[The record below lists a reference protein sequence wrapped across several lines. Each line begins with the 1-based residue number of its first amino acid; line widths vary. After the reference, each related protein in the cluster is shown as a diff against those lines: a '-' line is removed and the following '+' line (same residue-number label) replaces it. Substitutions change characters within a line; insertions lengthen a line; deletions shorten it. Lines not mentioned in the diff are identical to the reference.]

1 MTTNGGQDLSS
12 FSMLDLFRQE
22 TEAQTAILNEGLLAL
37 EQDPGNAERLA
48 AMMRA
53 AHSLKGAAR
62 IVNLDPAV
70 KVAHALEDCF
80 VAAQKGAIVI
90 QPEAVDGLL
99 SGVDMLSQIARVSE
113 AEAAAWQA
121 GHQTAID
128 ELTARLAAIRS
139 GQAAPGGKAPEPAVE
154 LGRQKRQQ
162 KSWIPDQVGNDK
174 QCPAH
179 SVIPAKLVP
188 DFDRG
193 AGIQNAPLQFLGIET
208 PAPAESPASVVSTQ
222 GKDRAVRV
230 SSDNLNRMLGM
241 MGEYMVQ
248 TRWFE
253 PFAAGLQALKNR
265 QNELARLL
273 EQACTARN
281 GSRKDSRMAESSA
294 PAEQV
299 ADLRHKLDACRQ
311 ATAQRLEE
319 FDFFAQ
325 QSSDLAERLY
335 REGLI
340 SRMRPFA
347 DGIQGFP
354 RMVRDLARRLNK
366 KVKFEMVGQTTGVD
380 REILEKLEAPLTH
393 LLRNALDHGLEPPEE
408 RRAAGKNPEGLLTLA
423 ARHQAGQLHV
433 IVADDGRGID
443 LERIRR
449 KVAARGLSTAEMAA
463 RLTETELL
471 DFLFLPGFSTSEAVT
486 EISGRGVGLDVVR
499 NLTQEVG
506 GLVRVE
512 NHPGAGTQFH
522 LQLPITLSVLRTL
535 LVEIAGDPYAIPL
548 TRIDR
553 LVTAAPEEIQTLEGR
568 RYLTLDQRHIG
579 LVDAREVLELSG
591 AGRVGAAGR
600 PAAWSIVII
609 GERANAYGLVVD
621 RFIGE
626 SKLVVRTLDAR
637 LGKVR
642 DVSAVS
648 LLDDGAPVM
657 ILDTEDL
664 VRSIENLLSGGRLKQ
679 FQAAGKTAAVKTGK
693 HILVADDSITVR
705 EMERKLLENRGYTVD
720 VAVDGMDAWNT
731 VRMGRYDLVVSDV
744 DMPRMNGIELVR
756 RIKQD
761 VRLQALPV
769 IVVSYKDRPEDRLSG
784 LEAGAA
790 HYLTKS
796 SFHDETFLKTV
807 ADTIGDP

>member
-1 MTTNGGQDLSS
+1 MTTSAGQDLSA

-22 TEAQTAILNEGLLAL
+22 TEAQTAILNENLLAL
-37 EQDPGNAERLA
+37 EQDPGNTGRLA

-80 VAAQKGAIVI
+80 VAAQKGEISI
-90 QPEAVDGLL
+90 QPESVDGLL
-99 SGVDMLSQIARVSE
+99 RGVDVLTQISRVPE

-121 GHQTAID
+121 GHQAEID
-128 ELTARLAAIRS
+128 ELVVRLAAIRS
-139 GQAAPGGKAPEPAVE
+139 GQTASGAKVSSPDADPKPVPKPAAPAVRTPDETSAP
-154 LGRQKRQQ
+154 
-162 KSWIPDQVGNDK
+162 D
-174 QCPAH
+174 
-179 SVIPAKLVP
+179 
-188 DFDRG
+188 
-193 AGIQNAPLQFLGIET
+193 AGT
-208 PAPAESPASVVSTQ
+208 ES
-222 GKDRAVRV
+222 KDRAVRV

-253 PFAAGLQALKNR
+253 PFAARLQALKKH
-265 QNELARLL
+265 QNELARMVD
-273 EQACTARN
+273 Q
-281 GSRKDSRMAESSA
+281 SRA
-294 PAEQV
+294 AEQGTE
-299 ADLRHKLDACRQ
+299 LRRKLDVCRQ
-311 ATAQRLEE
+311 ATARSQEE
-319 FDFFAQ
+319 FEFFAQ

-347 DGIQGFP
+347 DGVQGFP
-354 RMVRDLARRLNK
+354 RMVRDLVRQMNK
-366 KVKFEMVGQTTGVD
+366 KVRFEILGQATGVD

-393 LLRNALDHGLEPPEE
+393 LLRNALDHGLETPAE
-408 RRAAGKNPEGLLTLA
+408 RLAAGKNPEGLLTLE
-423 ARHQAGQLHV
+423 ARHHAGQLHV

-449 KVAARGLSTAEMAA
+449 KVVARGLSTDEMVAH
-463 RLTETELL
+463 LTDTEML

-499 NLTQEVG
+499 NLAQEVG
-506 GLVRVE
+506 GCVRVE
-512 NHPGAGTQFH
+512 NCPGAGSQFH
-522 LQLPITLSVLRTL
+522 LQLPITLSVLRSM

-553 LVTAAPEEIQTLEGR
+553 LVVATPEEIRTLEGR
-568 RYLTLDQRHIG
+568 RYLTLNERHVG
-579 LVDAREVLELSG
+579 LVDAREVLNLSG
-591 AGRVGAAGR
+591 AASR
-600 PAAWSIVII
+600 PAAWPIVVI
-609 GERANAYGLVVD
+609 GGRASAYGLVVD

-637 LGKVR
+637 LGKVL

-648 LLDDGAPVM
+648 LLDDGAPVI

-679 FQAAGKTAAVKTGK
+679 FPATGTAAAARPRRHV
-693 HILVADDSITVR
+693 LVADDSVTVR
-705 EMERKLLENRGYTVD
+705 EMERKILENRGYAVD

-731 VRMGRYDLVVSDV
+731 LRMGRYDLVVSDV
-744 DMPRMNGIELVR
+744 DMPRMSGIELVR

-761 VRLQALPV
+761 VRIQQMPV
-769 IVVSYKDRPEDRLSG
+769 IIVSYKDRQEDRLLG

-790 HYLTKS
+790 QYLNKS
-796 SFHDETFLKTV
+796 SFQDETFLKTV
-807 ADTIGDP
+807 AAVIGDP

>member
-1 MTTNGGQDLSS
+1 MTTSREQDLSA

-22 TEAQTAILNEGLLAL
+22 AESQTAVLNESLVAL
-37 EQDPGNAERLA
+37 EQDPGNQERLA
-48 AMMRA
+48 VMMRA

-80 VAAQKGAIVI
+80 VAAQKGEIVI
-90 QPEAVDGLL
+90 QPEVVDDLL
-99 SGVDMLSQIARVSE
+99 RGVDMLMQIARVPE
-113 AEAAAWQA
+113 VEMAGWQA
-121 GHQTAID
+121 GHQAEMD
-128 ELTARLAAIRS
+128 ELVGRMAAIRA
-139 GQAAPGGKAPEPAVE
+139 GRGVPAVNAGKPPEVREKVPEPAPTSG
-154 LGRQKRQQ
+154 GR
-162 KSWIPDQVGNDK
+162 P
-174 QCPAH
+174 
-179 SVIPAKLVP
+179 
-188 DFDRG
+188 
-193 AGIQNAPLQFLGIET
+193 IET
-208 PAPAESPASVVSTQ
+208 PAPMAESG

-241 MGEYMVQ
+241 MGETMVQ

-253 PFAAGLQALKNR
+253 PFSAGLQALRKR
-265 QNELARLL
+265 QNEIARGL
-273 EQACTARN
+273 EHAHT
-281 GSRKDSRMAESSA
+281 
-294 PAEQV
+294 AEQI
-299 ADLRHKLDACRQ
+299 ADLRHQLDGCRQ
-311 ATAQRLEE
+311 ATAKRIEE
-319 FDFFAQ
+319 FEFFAQ

-347 DGIQGFP
+347 DGVQGFP
-354 RMVRDLARRLNK
+354 RMVRDLARQLNK
-366 KVKFEMVGQTTGVD
+366 RVKFEISGQTTGVD

-393 LLRNALDHGLEPPEE
+393 LLRNALDHGMETPAE
-408 RRAAGKNPEGLLTLA
+408 RQAAGKNPEGMLTLE
-423 ARHQAGQLHV
+423 ARHQAGQLYV
-433 IVADDGRGID
+433 IVSDDGRGVD
-443 LERIRR
+443 LDRIRR
-449 KVAARGLSTAEMAA
+449 KVVARGLSSEEMVG
-463 RLTETELL
+463 RLTEAELL

-486 EISGRGVGLDVVR
+486 EISGRGVGLDIVR
-499 NLTQEVG
+499 NLAQDVG

-512 NHPGAGTQFH
+512 SRSGVGTQFH

-553 LVTAAPEEIQTLEGR
+553 LVVVQPEDIQTLEGR
-568 RYLTLDQRHIG
+568 RYLTLNERHIG
-579 LVDAREVLELSG
+579 LVEACDVLELG
-591 AGRVGAAGR
+591 GTPRR
-600 PAAWSIVII
+600 PEAWPVVVI
-609 GERANAYGLVVD
+609 GDRASAYGLVVD

-626 SKLVVRTLDAR
+626 SKLVVRALDSR

-648 LLDDGAPVM
+648 LLDDGTPVM
-657 ILDTEDL
+657 IMDTEDL

-679 FQAAGKTAAVKTGK
+679 FQTAGKAAAAKPRK

-756 RIKQD
+756 QIRQD
-761 VRLQALPV
+761 ARLRVLPV
-769 IVVSYKDRPEDRLSG
+769 IMVSYKDRQEDRLSG
-784 LEAGAA
+784 LEAGAT

-807 ADTIGDP
+807 ADVIGEP

>member
-1 MTTNGGQDLSS
+1 MATNGGQDLSA

-22 TEAQTAILNEGLLAL
+22 TEAQTAVLNESLVAL
-37 EQDPGNAERLA
+37 EQDPRNTERLA

-62 IVNLDPAV
+62 IVGLDPAV

-80 VAAQKGAIVI
+80 VAAQKGEIVI

-99 SGVDMLSQIARVSE
+99 SGVDMLVKIAGVPE
-113 AEAAAWQA
+113 ADAAAWRTEHQA
-121 GHQTAID
+121 EID
-128 ELTARLAAIRS
+128 ELVGRLAAIRS
-139 GQAAPGGKAPEPAVE
+139 GQAAPGAKA
-154 LGRQKRQQ
+154 
-162 KSWIPDQVGNDK
+162 
-174 QCPAH
+174 
-179 SVIPAKLVP
+179 AK
-188 DFDRG
+188 
-193 AGIQNAPLQFLGIET
+193 
-208 PAPAESPASVVSTQ
+208 PAESPKPVERSNPAPESKPAKAGPSAESSVPAKPSVLSEKSAPAAGTES
-222 GKDRAVRV
+222 KDRAVRV

-253 PFAAGLQALKNR
+253 PFAAELQTLKKR
-265 QNELARLL
+265 QNELARLV
-273 EQACTARN
+273 EQACSARDGGQR
-281 GSRKDSRMAESSA
+281 GSQAAERIA
-294 PAEQV
+294 I
-299 ADLRHKLDACRQ
+299 LRRKLDDCRQ
-311 ATAQRLEE
+311 ATSKRLEE

-325 QSSDLAERLY
+325 QSSDLADRLY

-347 DGIQGFP
+347 DGVQGFP
-354 RMVRDLARRLNK
+354 RMVRDLARQMNK
-366 KVKFEMVGQTTGVD
+366 KVKFEMIGQTTGVD

-393 LLRNALDHGLEPPEE
+393 LLRNALDHALESPEE
-408 RRAAGKNPEGLLTLA
+408 RQTAGKNPEGSLTLE

-449 KVAARGLSTAEMAA
+449 KVVARGLSTDEMVS
-463 RLTETELL
+463 RLTEAELL
-471 DFLFLPGFSTSEAVT
+471 DFLFLPGFSTRETVT
-486 EISGRGVGLDVVR
+486 EISGRGVGLDIVR

-512 NHPGAGTQFH
+512 THPGAGTRFH
-522 LQLPITLSVLRTL
+522 MQLPITLSVVRTL

-548 TRIDR
+548 TRIDH
-553 LVTAAPEEIQTLEGR
+553 LVVASPEEIQTLEGR
-568 RYLTLDQRHIG
+568 RYLTLNQRHIG
-579 LVDAREVLELSG
+579 LVDAREVLELGG
-591 AGRVGAAGR
+591 AVKR
-600 PAAWSIVII
+600 PAAWPIVII
-609 GERANAYGLVVD
+609 GDRSSAYGLVVD
-621 RFIGE
+621 RLIGE
-626 SKLVVRTLDAR
+626 SKLVVRTLDPR
-637 LGKVR
+637 LGKVQ

-657 ILDTEDL
+657 IVDTEDL
-664 VRSIENLLSGGRLKQ
+664 VRSIENLLSGGRLKK
-679 FQAAGKTAAVKTGK
+679 FQVVDKAAAAKTRK

-705 EMERKLLENRGYTVD
+705 EMERKLLENRGYAVD

-756 RIKQD
+756 HIKQD
-761 VRLQALPV
+761 ARLKVLPV
-769 IVVSYKDRPEDRLSG
+769 IIVSYKDREEDRLSG
-784 LEAGAA
+784 LEAGAT

-807 ADTIGDP
+807 TDVIGDP